1 MTEVHA
7 VAGVAV
13 IAANAIAGAWGGVA
27 WLRRSPS
34 IAFWYLLRVAQAVV
48 VLQVAIG
55 LALILTGQEAPD
67 ELHFVYG
74 IAPLVVSLVS
84 EGMRVGAAQR
94 ELDALEEGA
103 DLEAL
108 DRAEQARI
116 ARRVVR
122 REMGVMTVGALLIV
136 TLALRAALGTA

>member
-7 VAGVAV
+7 VVGIAV
-13 IAANAIAGAWGGVA
+13 VAANALAGAWGGVA

-55 LALILTGQEAPD
+55 LALILTGRDAPD

-74 IAPLVVSLVS
+74 IAPLVVALVS

-94 ELDALEEGA
+94 ELDELEEGR

-108 DRAEQARI
+108 DRSEQARI
-116 ARRVVR
+116 ARQVVR

-136 TLALRAALGTA
+136 TLALRAALGTG

>member
-7 VAGVAV
+7 ALGVAV

-27 WLRRSPS
+27 WLRRDPS
-34 IAFWYLLRVAQAVV
+34 IVFWYLLRAAQVVVVAQVAV
-48 VLQVAIG
+48 G
-55 LALILTGQEAPD
+55 LALILTGREAPD

-74 IAPLVVSLVS
+74 IAPLAVSLVS

-94 ELDALEEGA
+94 ELEELEDGR
-103 DLEAL
+103 DLESL
-108 DRAEQARI
+108 DRAEQAAI

-136 TLALRAALGTA
+136 SLALRAAFGA

>member
-1 MTEVHA
+1 VTEVHA
-7 VAGVAV
+7 VVGIAV
-13 IAANAIAGAWGGVA
+13 IAANALAGAWGGVA

-94 ELDALEEGA
+94 ELDALEEVA

>member
-1 MTEVHA
+1 MTDLHV
-7 VAGVAV
+7 VLGVVV
-13 IAANAIAGAWGGVA
+13 IAANALAGAWGGVA

-34 IAFWYLLRVAQAVV
+34 IVFWYLLRAAQVV
-48 VLQVAIG
+48 VVVQVALG
-55 LALILTGQEAPD
+55 LALLLTGRESPD
-67 ELHFVYG
+67 ELHFLYG

-94 ELDALEEGA
+94 ELDE
-103 DLEAL
+103 LEAGRDLAEL
-108 DRAEQARI
+108 DRSEQAAI

-136 TLALRAALGTA
+136 TLALRAAFATG

>member
-1 MTEVHA
+1 MTEVH
-7 VAGVAV
+7 VVVGIAV
-13 IAANAIAGAWGGVA
+13 IAANALAGAWGGVA

-34 IAFWYLLRVAQAVV
+34 IAFWYLLRVAQVVV

-55 LALILTGQEAPD
+55 LALILTGRESPD

-94 ELDALEEGA
+94 ELDELEEGA